1 MRLEVDGVTLGTS
14 SIIPFSLILDRPSFQ
29 FITVH
34 DLVVGH
40 DALVLF
46 VLMPEDTNEI
56 IDLDVH
62 IVTCG
67 ERMTQPPLVETR
79 PFKGIGSIDV
89 MIREHDEMMRQL
101 QST

>member
-1 MRLEVDGVTLGTS
+1 MRNAGPH
-14 SIIPFSLILDRPSFQ
+14 IPFSLIPDRPPFQ
-29 FITVH
+29 FIPVH

-46 VLMPEDTNEI
+46 ILMLEDIDEI

-67 ERMTQPPLVETR
+67 ERVTQPPLEETR
-79 PFKGIGSIDV
+79 PFKGIGSRDV
-89 MIREHDEMMRQL
+89 VIQEHDEMMR
-101 QST
+101 